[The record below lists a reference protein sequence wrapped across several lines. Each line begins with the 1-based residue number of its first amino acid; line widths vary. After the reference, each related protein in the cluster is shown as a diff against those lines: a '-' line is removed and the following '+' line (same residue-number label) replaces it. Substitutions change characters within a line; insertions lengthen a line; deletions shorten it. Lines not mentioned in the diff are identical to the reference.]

1 MSGESPIEPKAS
13 MHYFSTVRGITGGS
27 ENGLVYIGVT
37 FRIPASVL
45 GTQEQI
51 AFEEMYDPLV
61 IFLPDEDSEPAFD
74 VPMERYEIRDIEGGD
89 VVVMYRMPYRAKGE
103 ANKETEPETIIDYLN
118 QTIPGADIKVLPIG
132 FLDEVYESAENE
144 PLNGDELKDSL
155 RAGKIVRDRDQSVN

>member
-1 MSGESPIEPKAS
+1 
-13 MHYFSTVRGITGGS
+13 
-27 ENGLVYIGVT
+27 
-37 FRIPASVL
+37 
-45 GTQEQI
+45 
-51 AFEEMYDPLV
+51 
-61 IFLPDEDSEPAFD
+61 
-74 VPMERYEIRDIEGGD
+74 
-89 VVVMYRMPYRAKGE
+89 MYRMPYRAKGE